1 MNWRISAAN
10 AWKAKFPRRTA
21 AVESKAQLI
30 QHMQMRRPLWNVVRK
45 SYVDGE
51 VNDMDGMDKSSSNNN
66 CEVRETFVE
75 RLNG

>member
-1 MNWRISAAN
+1 
-10 AWKAKFPRRTA
+10 
-21 AVESKAQLI
+21 
-30 QHMQMRRPLWNVVRK
+30 MQMRRPLWNVVRK